1 MLGDFSFIL
10 KQQQVHNP
18 TPTPPCPNPIG
29 VYSNSYQI
37 SIPVWAKKEV
47 RRAAPICTREL
58 MEWVCWWGG
67 MKCQPSFFPLGGQQ
81 KRFHKGSSWL
91 ALSQMG
97 LPGGKNTHLLT
108 LSCSLWHTFSAQ
120 AQCNMQGSHSVVQ
133 ASKASCQSHPA
144 LNPLS
149 ATHHNV
155 STLKTARRLTSQI
168 FSRLT
173 VHKYIKSLWLYFNTV
188 YFDTHPASCN
198 WRERKRKK
206 KAKGL

>member
-67 MKCQPSFFPLGGQQ
+67 MKCQPSLFPLGGQQ

-97 LPGGKNTHLLT
+97 LPGGKTHTPFNPFLLPLT
-108 LSCSLWHTFSAQ
+108 HIFGTSPVQHARQ
-120 AQCNMQGSHSVVQ
+120 PQCR
-133 ASKASCQSHPA
+133 ASFKGFLPV
-144 LNPLS
+144 PP
-149 ATHHNV
+149 
-155 STLKTARRLTSQI
+155 ST
-168 FSRLT
+168 
-173 VHKYIKSLWLYFNTV
+173 
-188 YFDTHPASCN
+188 
-198 WRERKRKK
+198 
-206 KAKGL
+206 